1 MSTPTPTPTPT
12 PGHNRSEAERELEAR
27 YLGAWN
33 TPDDVDP
40 ELEQLGNQRN
50 GLQPVVLLLVMLFTV
65 YLARSTWDGLQYS
78 STPNQPVLLGEASDL
93 NESAYI
99 QDGRLVL
106 PSNRHVSMSGAP
118 SERSVAG
125 QRAFV
130 RMVGAQ
136 IYMERVEIDTRPR
149 VLQGMPMSPNHNTEI
164 REYFTGTGRLIA
176 FQDLPT
182 TYGPFIDYYSLNY
195 GREFCGFEPAP
206 QVRVILAAD
215 RARAEQRL
223 SDHLGRVPTE
233 AERRTALG
241 TRFEC
246 QNAYLL
252 IENQAPLHFTYLKVV
267 YAAFG
272 LILVGCTYFLFSWL
286 RRGRRE

>member
-1 MSTPTPTPTPT
+1 MNVVSTPSPTPERV
-12 PGHNRSEAERELEAR
+12 RSEAERELESR
-27 YLGAWN
+27 YLGTWN

-40 ELEQLGNQRN
+40 ELEQLGHQRN
-50 GLQPVVLLLVMLFTV
+50 GLQPVVLLLVMLFTL
-65 YLARSTWDGLQYS
+65 YLARSTWDDLQYS
-78 STPNQPVLLGEASDL
+78 STPNQPILLGEASDL
-93 NESAYI
+93 DESEHV

-106 PSNRHVSMSGAP
+106 PSNRHVSVSGAP

-130 RMVGAQ
+130 RLVGSQ
-136 IYMERVEIDTRPR
+136 IYLERVEIDTRPR
-149 VLQGMPMSPNHNTEI
+149 VLQGMPMAPNHNTEV
-164 REYFTGTGRLIA
+164 RDYFNGSGRLIA
-176 FQDLPT
+176 FQDLPD

-223 SDHLGRVPTE
+223 ADHLGRVPTE
-233 AERRTALG
+233 AERRTVLG
-241 TRFEC
+241 NRFEC

-252 IENQAPLHFTYLKVV
+252 VENHAPLNFTYLKFV
-267 YAAFG
+267 YAAFA
-272 LILVGCTYFLFSWL
+272 LILIGCSYFVFAWL

>member
-1 MSTPTPTPTPT
+1 MHPVSTPSQTPDRE
-12 PGHNRSEAERELEAR
+12 RSDVERELESR
-27 YLGAWN
+27 YLGTWN
-33 TPDDVDP
+33 APDDVDP

-65 YLARSTWDGLQYS
+65 YLARTTWDDLQYS
-78 STPNQPVLLGEASDL
+78 STPNQPILLGEASDL
-93 NESAYI
+93 DESEFMEG
-99 QDGRLVL
+99 GRLVL
-106 PSNRHVSMSGAP
+106 PSNRHVSVSGAP

-130 RMVGAQ
+130 RLVGSQ

-149 VLQGMPMSPNHNTEI
+149 VLQGMPIAPNHNTEI
-164 REYFTGTGRLIA
+164 REYFNGTGRLIA
-176 FQDLPT
+176 FQDLPD

-206 QVRVILAAD
+206 QVQVILASD

-223 SDHLGRVPTE
+223 TDHLGRVPTE
-233 AERRTALG
+233 EERRTALG
-241 TRFEC
+241 NRFEC

-252 IENQAPLHFTYLKVV
+252 VENQAPLNFTYLKVV
-267 YAAFG
+267 YAAFV
-272 LILVGCTYFLFSWL
+272 LILIGCSYFMFAWL

>member
-1 MSTPTPTPTPT
+1 MHPVSTPSQTPDRE
-12 PGHNRSEAERELEAR
+12 RSDVERELESR
-27 YLGAWN
+27 YLGTWN
-33 TPDDVDP
+33 APDDVDP

-65 YLARSTWDGLQYS
+65 YLARTTWDDLQYS
-78 STPNQPVLLGEASDL
+78 STPNQPILLGEASDL
-93 NESAYI
+93 DQSEFMEG
-99 QDGRLVL
+99 GRLVL
-106 PSNRHVSMSGAP
+106 PSNRHVSVSGAP

-130 RMVGAQ
+130 RLVGSQ

-149 VLQGMPMSPNHNTEI
+149 VLQGMPIAPNHNTEI
-164 REYFTGTGRLIA
+164 REYFNGTGRLIA
-176 FQDLPT
+176 FQDLPD

-206 QVRVILAAD
+206 QVQVILASD

-223 SDHLGRVPTE
+223 TDHLGRVPTE
-233 AERRTALG
+233 EERRTALG
-241 TRFEC
+241 NRFEC

-252 IENQAPLHFTYLKVV
+252 VENQAPLNFTYLKVV
-267 YAAFG
+267 YAAFV
-272 LILVGCTYFLFSWL
+272 LILIGCSYFMFAWL

>member
-1 MSTPTPTPTPT
+1 MSTPSQTPDRE
-12 PGHNRSEAERELEAR
+12 RSDVERELESR
-27 YLGAWN
+27 YLGTWN
-33 TPDDVDP
+33 APDDVDP

-65 YLARSTWDGLQYS
+65 YLARTTWDDLQYS
-78 STPNQPVLLGEASDL
+78 STPNQPILLGEASDL
-93 NESAYI
+93 DESEFMEG
-99 QDGRLVL
+99 GRLVL
-106 PSNRHVSMSGAP
+106 PSNRHVSVSGAP

-130 RMVGAQ
+130 RLVGSQ

-149 VLQGMPMSPNHNTEI
+149 VLQGMPIAPNHNTEI
-164 REYFTGTGRLIA
+164 REYFNGTGRLIA
-176 FQDLPT
+176 FQDLPD

-206 QVRVILAAD
+206 QVQVILASD

-223 SDHLGRVPTE
+223 TDHLGRVPTE
-233 AERRTALG
+233 EERRTALG
-241 TRFEC
+241 NRFEC

-252 IENQAPLHFTYLKVV
+252 VENQAPLNFTYLKVV
-267 YAAFG
+267 YAAFV
-272 LILVGCTYFLFSWL
+272 LILIGCSYFMFAWL